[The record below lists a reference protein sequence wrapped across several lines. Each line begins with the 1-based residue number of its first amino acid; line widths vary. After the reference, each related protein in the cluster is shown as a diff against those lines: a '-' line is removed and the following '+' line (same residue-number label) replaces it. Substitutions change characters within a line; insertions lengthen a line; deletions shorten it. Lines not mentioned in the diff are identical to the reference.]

1 MTVEG
6 RDVPTGSVPHHHP
19 RPAAKSR
26 QTPVGVLVVAAAIA
40 VAALAGLISVGVY
53 LSRDKTATSPGPQ
66 TVTISASSTA
76 ATAPADGA
84 DAQFLSTLD
93 SYGITDN
100 GKAAIR
106 QRFMELGHHTC
117 FLLLPPRPQSL
128 DLTVSNILSAQTQDI
143 AAGNPWPK
151 RFTHDDAEHLA
162 QAAIGA
168 YCPNAH
174 R

>member
-6 RDVPTGSVPHHHP
+6 RNVPNGSVPQHP
-19 RPAAKSR
+19 ARRAAQSR
-26 QTPVGVLVVAAAIA
+26 QTTVAVLVGAATVA
-40 VAALAGLISVGVY
+40 VVALAGLISVGVY

-66 TVTISASSTA
+66 TVTISASSA
-76 ATAPADGA
+76 AIAPADGA

-106 QRFMELGHHTC
+106 QRFMELGHHSC

-128 DLTVSNILSAQTQDI
+128 ELTVSNILGAQAQDT
-143 AAGNPWPK
+143 AAGNQWPK

-168 YCPNAH
+168 YCPSAAK
-174 R
+174 